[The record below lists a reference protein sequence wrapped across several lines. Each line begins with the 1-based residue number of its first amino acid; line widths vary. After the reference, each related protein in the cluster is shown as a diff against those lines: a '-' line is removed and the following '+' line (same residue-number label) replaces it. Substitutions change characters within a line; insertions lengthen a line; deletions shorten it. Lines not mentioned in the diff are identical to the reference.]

1 MKYIRKTATRL
12 RRIAARRLKTI
23 RKQLQ
28 RIDLSLA
35 IEVNLVFLKITFE
48 IKSRDT

>member
-1 MKYIRKTATRL
+1 MKYIRKTANRL

-35 IEVNLVFLKITFE
+35 IEVNLAILKITFG
-48 IKSRDT
+48 IKCRDK